1 MLTNLLSR
9 TLRHLTAVVAAG
21 IFAGIFL
28 FSSLSAAAELRLYSY
43 LAKDVQDEL
52 TAFLNKELADEIGMP
67 IVSLAASTGVLHARI
82 MAEAPRI
89 NADVIIHSDWGQI
102 KLAKAGLLEAYPNA
116 PAWKD
121 IDAIYKEP
129 NGLYYNL
136 GTFSYVLLANKDMIT
151 KKGYS
156 MPESWFDLLDPKWKG
171 EIILPSPVTSGTA
184 TLINATALSLF
195 RKEDSG
201 WSFLEHLDKNVAQ
214 YTKSGNTPLNAVAR
228 GEFLLG
234 MASDE
239 NVPGMIKEG
248 YPLVVAPLREGVGA
262 GGNMI
267 SIVKGTKQ
275 LEAAK
280 KLVNFAGT
288 KKFQHNLAQYGYLMA
303 REGMPSALYK
313 TKPKF
318 IELDAAWAAD
328 NRDRILKIWKGKF
341 LKKSESK

>member
-1 MLTNLLSR
+1 MLNNLLSR

-21 IFAGIFL
+21 LLAGTFL
-28 FSSLSAAAELRLYSY
+28 VSSLSAAEELKLYSY

-52 TAFLNKELADEIGMP
+52 TAYLNKELAGEIGMP

-89 NADVIIHSDWGQI
+89 NADVIIHSDWGTI
-102 KLAKAGLLEAYPNA
+102 KLAREGLLEPYPDA

-121 IDAIYKEP
+121 IDASYKEP

-136 GTFSYVLLANKDMIT
+136 GTFSYVLLANKDLL
-151 KKGYS
+151 KEKGYS

-171 EIILPSPVTSGTA
+171 EIILPSPATSGTA

-195 RKEDSG
+195 RIEDTG
-201 WSFLEHLDKNVAQ
+201 WSFLEHLDKNVSE
-214 YTKSGNTPLNAVAR
+214 YTKSGNTPLTSVAR
-228 GEFLLG
+228 GEHLLG

-239 NVPGMIKEG
+239 NVPNLIKEG
-248 YPLVVAPLREGVGA
+248 YPIVVVPLREGVGA

-288 KKFQHNLAQYGYLMA
+288 EKFQRNLAQYGYLMA
-303 REGMPSALYK
+303 RDGMPSALYK

-318 IELDAAWAAD
+318 IEIDAAWAAD
-328 NRDRILKIWKGKF
+328 NRDRILKIWKEKF
-341 LKKSESK
+341 LMQ